1 MAEENLTG
9 PGQGLDKATLINDI
23 ITINNSVKTL
33 TDPDE
38 IDNLWAQGIAEAID
52 KFIRSGK
59 VITVGSATT
68 QQGTIT

>member
-9 PGQGLDKATLINDI
+9 PGQGLDLATLISDI
-23 ITINNSVKTL
+23 ITINKSVKSL
-33 TDPDE
+33 TDEEE
-38 IDNLWAQGIAEAID
+38 IDQKWAEGLAIAID
-52 KFIRSGK
+52 KFVKSGK